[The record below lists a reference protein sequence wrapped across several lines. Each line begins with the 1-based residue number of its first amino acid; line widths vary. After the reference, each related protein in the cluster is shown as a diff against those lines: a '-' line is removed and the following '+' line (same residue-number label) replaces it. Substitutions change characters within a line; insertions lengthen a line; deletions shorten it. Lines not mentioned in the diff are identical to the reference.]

1 MFREAGSEA
10 SARASGWA
18 RWKVAARLARRQAR
32 RALGSSVLIVLLIAL
47 PVAGLATAATLA
59 TSQIPT
65 ADQYLDAQLGKTKT
79 RLNIVSG
86 PDPSLHQAPVDPT
99 WWSVD
104 VDAETGEPT
113 HAVEE
118 PLDDVAPL
126 LPAGTVTLRI
136 DPATVFISTKAGTA
150 SVSALVGPA
159 GDPAFAGRYDV
170 VAGRSPAN
178 AGEVLVT
185 RSTLDSVGAG
195 IGDDLQLRDPDRT
208 FTITG
213 IVDIVDQPD
222 STRTVVLPDAEPGEL
237 LGQPAWYLPDD
248 ALTWEQIQQLNTQGV
263 TALSRTVALDP
274 PITGTD
280 MDAAQLVNPW
290 SILSGVLIG
299 GSIVTAF
306 VAYQIALLAGA
317 AFSVSA
323 RRQQRAL
330 AMAASVGATKRDLR
344 RIVILQGLV
353 LGGLGAALGIVL
365 GLAGAWAAM
374 HVLDDG
380 NSTVYWSFAPLP
392 WLLAA
397 IAALAVVVGTAS
409 ALLPARSAAK
419 VDVLAM
425 LRGARRPQRA
435 KRSRP
440 IWSMVL
446 IITGVAITAVSVAAI
461 LWVRTS
467 ADGGA
472 PIRSDDIRAIAPQ
485 IGIFAGP
492 ILAQIG
498 VIVGGHWLLTQ
509 LSRPI
514 SRIGLAPRLAVRDA
528 AANGT
533 RSAAA
538 LGSIGAA
545 VMLATFIVGAI
556 SLAVGTQAHD
566 YSPPAPVGSLFVE
579 VYGTGEEPPS
589 DARVQRAEGIVEA
602 QSPTSTAILRQP
614 LNASP
619 IPEADRADED
629 VALAVPGKPVRCTGD
644 ENGSIDDACRHL
656 LDLTQGLYVT
666 TAESLP
672 ALLGRT
678 PSELEIQ
685 TFRNGGAVVFD
696 EDLLAS
702 DGKSRIGFW
711 NAEQAYKDGGP
722 VSWNE
727 GDNVQMGEG
736 AVLELTSPEHIETLD
751 AVLVKTPDQY
761 RYTTLISEKTAAELG
776 IETGFVSFVAAFDE
790 PADEQMVEAI
800 NGASGIDAGISAQA
814 ITGPPSPVL
823 GILLVLGATGILM
836 LGTSAIVLGL
846 ARIDGAADDA
856 TLAAVGAT
864 PGLRR
869 GISFWQ
875 GLIIALLGSL
885 TGAAAGLL
893 PIWGLIATSP
903 YMYAEDIPWWAIVAI
918 AVGLPLL
925 VAAANA
931 LTSRRRPV
939 VTRRTAIA

>member
-1 MFREAGSEA
+1 MFREAGAEA
-10 SARASGWA
+10 AAVASGWT
-18 RWKVAARLARRQAR
+18 RWRVAARLARRQAR
-32 RALGSSVLIVLLIAL
+32 HSLGSSILIVLLIAL

-59 TSQIPT
+59 TSRIPT
-65 ADQYLDAQLGKTKT
+65 ADQYLDAQLGETQT
-79 RLNIVSG
+79 RLTIVSG
-86 PDPSLHQAPVDPT
+86 PDPSLHQAPVDPA

-104 VDAETGEPT
+104 VDSETGEPT
-113 HAVEE
+113 HAVQE
-118 PLDDVAPL
+118 PIDDVVPL
-126 LPAGTVTLRI
+126 LPAGTATLRI
-136 DPATVFISTKAGTA
+136 EPATVFISTKAGTA

-159 GDPAFAGRYDV
+159 GDPALAGRYDV
-170 VAGRSPAN
+170 VEGRAPAN
-178 AGEVLVT
+178 EGEVLVT
-185 RSTLDSVGAG
+185 RSTLDSTGAG
-195 IGDDLQLRDPDRT
+195 IGDDLQLQDPDRS

-222 STRTVVLPDAEPGEL
+222 ATRTVVLPDAEPSEL
-237 LGQPAWYLPDD
+237 LGQPSWYLPDD
-248 ALTWEQIQQLNTQGV
+248 ALTWEQIQQLNAQGV

-274 PITGTD
+274 PVTGTE

-290 SILSGVLIG
+290 AILSGVLIG
-299 GSIVTAF
+299 GSIVAAF

-330 AMAASVGATKRDLR
+330 AMAANVGATKRDLR
-344 RIVILQGLV
+344 RIVVLQGLV
-353 LGGLGAALGIVL
+353 LGGLGAALGVTL
-365 GLAGAWAAM
+365 GLVGAWAAM
-374 HVLDDG
+374 SLLDDG
-380 NSTVYWSFAPLP
+380 NRTVYWAFAPVP
-392 WLLAA
+392 WLIAA

-440 IWSMVL
+440 IWSIVL
-446 IITGVAITAVSVAAI
+446 IITGVAITAVSVTGI
-461 LWVRTS
+461 LWVRGS
-467 ADGGA
+467 ADAGT

-485 IGIFAGP
+485 VGIFAGP

-498 VIVGGHWLLTQ
+498 VIVGGHWLLTR

-514 SRIGLAPRLAVRDA
+514 SRLGLAPRLAVRDA

-556 SLAVGTQAHD
+556 SVETGSRAHD
-566 YSPPAPVGSLFVE
+566 YTPPAPLGSLFVD
-579 VYGTGEEPPS
+579 VYGTSEELPS
-589 DARVQRAEGIVEA
+589 DAQVQRAEGIVTA
-602 QSPTSTAILRQP
+602 QSPTSMAILRQP
-614 LNASP
+614 LSGYYLPEETRPDSEVARALPHDP
-619 IPEADRADED
+619 I
-629 VALAVPGKPVRCTGD
+629 RCTSD
-644 ENGSIDDACRHL
+644 ANGGIDPACDRL
-656 LDLTQGLYVT
+656 LELTNGLYVT
-666 TAESLP
+666 TPESLSTLIGTEP
-672 ALLGRT
+672 TAEMIRT
-678 PSELEIQ
+678 FEG
-685 TFRNGGAVVFD
+685 GGALVFD
-696 EDLLAS
+696 KGLLS
-702 DGKSRIGFW
+702 DRTAQIGFW
-711 NAEQAYKDGGP
+711 NAETEMEGGITQWTVEP
-722 VSWNE
+722 DAAS
-727 GDNVQMGEG
+727 GQGGEL
-736 AVLELTSPEHIETLD
+736 VLTAPDRTETLD
-751 AVLVKTPDQY
+751 AVLVTTPDQY
-761 RYTTLISEKTAAELG
+761 RYTTLVSEDTAAELG
-776 IETGFVSFVAAFDE
+776 IETGGVSLVAAFDE
-790 PADEQMVEAI
+790 PADEQLVEAI
-800 NGASGIDAGISAQA
+800 NGASGIDAGINAQA
-814 ITGPPSPVL
+814 VTGPPSAML

-864 PGLRR
+864 PRLRR

-875 GLIIALLGSL
+875 GLIIALLGSV

-903 YMYAEDIPWWAIVAI
+903 YLHPEDIPWWAIVGI
-918 AVGLPLL
+918 AVVLPLL
-925 VAAANA
+925 VAAVNA

-939 VTRRTAIA
+939 LTRRTAIA

>member
-1 MFREAGSEA
+1 M
-10 SARASGWA
+10 
-18 RWKVAARLARRQAR
+18 
-32 RALGSSVLIVLLIAL
+32 LIAL

-65 ADQYLDAQLGKTKT
+65 PEQYLDSQLGKTQT
-79 RLNIVSG
+79 RLTIVSG
-86 PDPSLHQAPVDPT
+86 PDPSLRQAPVDPS

-104 VDAETGEPT
+104 VDSETVDPT
-113 HAVEE
+113 HAVED
-118 PLDDVAPL
+118 PLDDVVPL
-126 LPAGTVTLRI
+126 LPAGTPTLRI
-136 DPATVFISTKAGTA
+136 DAATVFMKTTAGVA

-159 GDPAFAGRYDV
+159 GDPAFVGRYDV
-170 VAGRSPAN
+170 VQGHAPSN
-178 AGEVLVT
+178 EHEVLVT
-185 RSTLDSVGAG
+185 QSALDDIGAV
-195 IGDDLQLRDPDRT
+195 IGGDLQLRNPDRT

-213 IVDIVDQPD
+213 IVDIVDQLD

-237 LGQPAWYLPDD
+237 LGQAAWYLPDD

-263 TALSRTVALDP
+263 TALSRTVALNP
-274 PITGTD
+274 PITGTE

-299 GSIVTAF
+299 GSIVAAF

-330 AMAASVGATKRDLR
+330 AMTASVGATKKDLR
-344 RIVILQGLV
+344 RIMVLQGLV

-365 GLAGAWAAM
+365 GLAGSWAAM
-374 HVLDDG
+374 RLLDDG
-380 NSTVYWSFAPLP
+380 NRTVYWSYAPLP

-440 IWSMVL
+440 IWSIVL
-446 IITGVAITAVSVAAI
+446 IIAGVAITAVSVAGI
-461 LWVRTS
+461 LWVRAS
-467 ADGGA
+467 ADGGD
-472 PIRSDDIRAIAPQ
+472 PIRSDDIRAISPQ

-514 SRIGLAPRLAVRDA
+514 SRVGLAPRLAVRDA

-545 VMLATFIVGAI
+545 VMLGTFIVGAL
-556 SLAVGTQAHD
+556 SLTVGTQAHG
-566 YSPPAPVGSLFVE
+566 YTPPAPLGSLFVE

-589 DARVQRAEGIVEA
+589 DARVQRAEGIVQA
-602 QSPTSTAILRQP
+602 QSPASVAILR
-614 LNASP
+614 SP
-619 IPEADRADED
+619 VSAYEVPEGDRADAE

-644 ENGSIDDACRHL
+644 ENGSIDDACGHL

-666 TAESLP
+666 TADSLP
-672 ALLGRT
+672 ALLGRS
-678 PSELEIQ
+678 PSGQEIR
-685 TFRNGGAVVFD
+685 TFRDGGALVFD
-696 EDLLAS
+696 NELLS
-702 DGKSRIGFW
+702 PDGKSRIGFW
-711 NAEQAYKDGGP
+711 NAEQAFENGGP
-722 VSWNE
+722 AAWNE

-736 AVLELTSPEHIETLD
+736 AVLELTPPEHIETLP

-761 RYTTLISEKTAAELG
+761 RYTTLISEETAADLG
-776 IETGFVSFVAAFDE
+776 IETSQVSFVAAFDE

-814 ITGPPSPVL
+814 VTGPPSPVL

-893 PIWGLIATSP
+893 PIWGLIAASP
-903 YMYAEDIPWWAIVAI
+903 YMYAEDIPWWAIAAI